1 MTKFLPKFSNN
12 ALKRAIMWGLFIFY
26 SVIIVAYY
34 GLKMWKYTEN
44 FDVADVKTGNIV
56 VLDSQYASTMPST
69 PLADIYSYTAEPTPI
84 AAPVSKIMGNS
95 VGSTQIGGST
105 LGSSSITPVKI

>member
-1 MTKFLPKFSNN
+1 MTRFLPKFSNN
-12 ALKRAIMWGLFIFY
+12 AVKRAIMWGLFIFY

-34 GLKMWKYTEN
+34 GLKMWKSTEN

-69 PLADIYSYTAEPTPI
+69 PLADIYSYTAEPSPI

-95 VGSTQIGGST
+95 GGST
-105 LGSSSITPVKI
+105 SGASSMKGNVSLGTQ